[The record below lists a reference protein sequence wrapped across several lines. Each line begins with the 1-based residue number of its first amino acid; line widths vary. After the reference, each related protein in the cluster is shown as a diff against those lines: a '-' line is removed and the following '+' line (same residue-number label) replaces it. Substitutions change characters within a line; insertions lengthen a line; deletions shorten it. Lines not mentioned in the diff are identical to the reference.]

1 MDNIIQISSGRGPAE
16 CCWVV
21 ARVVKEIIKFTEKNG
36 GNTETINR
44 EKGPEAH
51 TLSSAT
57 LRINGI
63 DKVLLQEWI
72 GTILWIG
79 QSPYRKFHKRKN
91 WYIGVYFVDNKT
103 ELYSSDNIYYQ
114 TMRASGPGG
123 QHVNRTESAVRA
135 VHKES
140 GISVVASD
148 SRSQFRNKQLATE
161 RLLSKLKDLEY
172 NTLAQMQTDT
182 WDNHNNL
189 VRGNP
194 VKTFR
199 GSKFKED

>member
-21 ARVVKEIIKFTEKNG
+21 ARVVKEIIKYTEKNG
-36 GNTETINR
+36 GNAETINR

-51 TLSSAT
+51 TLNSST
-57 LRINGI
+57 LRIIGL
-63 DKVLLQEWI
+63 DKALLQEWI
-72 GTILWIG
+72 GTILWVG

-103 ELYSSDNIYYQ
+103 EQYSSDNIYYQ

-135 VHKES
+135 IHKES

-148 SRSQFRNKQLATE
+148 SRSQFRNKQLATQ
-161 RLLSKLKDLEY
+161 RLLSKLKELED
-172 NTLAQMQTDT
+172 NTLSQMQSDK

-199 GSKFKED
+199 GIKFKED